1 MESELGPD
9 FKDTST
15 GAVYPYK
22 DRIDVLNYHC
32 DLDQDK
38 NRVPP
43 YIDQKALFGYAKP
56 VFRYYSLV
64 AGEGEE
70 HYECFVKDIY
80 PVRFQAEVQKHLA
93 EQDLVSTGLDQ
104 DAVIKMLDH
113 GMLRSN
119 ELLIIGLAASKEM
132 QDRWNQVPGEPFFR
146 ACLEWI
152 LRNSRALLRSS
163 ITGQGPRGLLES
175 DELDELRQLARTFC
189 QEPHDA
195 QLTTA
200 LDWLER
206 EITLESVN
214 SIDAAL
220 RACFPASPEPENPP
234 AVAPTDVP
242 QTPQSGSKAESN
254 DKSGDKSVDK
264 PNDRPEDEQDNRSTV
279 PRTPADDPNDRS
291 GEQESDEN
299 ALDQAISNLPRA
311 ERIAYLLFEYIQENE
326 GKRLTY
332 AEAWKFLKEIDFDEV
347 AESTKRPDLFGNY
360 ELPTEGTFVTH
371 VTRALNA
378 IGQPRN
384 RPRAGRESRSVVK
397 SDKT

>member
-9 FKDTST
+9 FKDTSN
-15 GAVYPYK
+15 GAAYPYK
-22 DRIDVLNYHC
+22 DRIDVLRNLY

-38 NRVPP
+38 NRVTP

-64 AGEGEE
+64 SGEGEE

-93 EQDLVSTGLDQ
+93 EQDFVSTGLDQ
-104 DAVIKMLDH
+104 DAVIKMLDQ

-175 DELDELRQLARTFC
+175 DELAELRQLARTFC

-195 QLTTA
+195 QLTEA
-200 LDWLER
+200 IDWLER

-214 SIDAAL
+214 SFDEAV
-220 RACFPASPEPENPP
+220 RTCFPASPEPENPP
-234 AVAPTDVP
+234 NAVLPADP
-242 QTPQSGSKAESN
+242 QTTPGSSRAESN
-254 DKSGDKSVDK
+254 DKSGDKPNDK
-264 PNDRPEDEQDNRSTV
+264 PEAEQDNRSTV
-279 PRTPADDPNDRS
+279 PRTPADDPKDRS

-299 ALDQAISNLPRA
+299 ALAKAISELPRA
-311 ERIAYLLFEYIQENE
+311 HRRAYLVFQ
-326 GKRLTY
+326 Y
-332 AEAWKFLKEIDFDEV
+332 AQLKAERELKYSEAWQYLSDFGWDELV
-347 AESTKRPDLFGNY
+347 ESTKNDAQLSDY
-360 ELPTEGTFVTH
+360 KLPNKDTFVTH
-371 VTRALNA
+371 VTRALKA

-384 RPRAGRESRSVVK
+384 RPRAGRESRSIVK
-397 SDKT
+397 SDKI